1 MTIDA
6 KKKRRG
12 MLAKLTGWLRAM
24 WRVLRLVSPMQRLV
38 VIGGLFVATV
48 LETLGMTMIIPL
60 LASSAHLRESKGIAL
75 AMEKAFNSIGLP
87 FEPWVM
93 LVVIIVGLS
102 LKAVISV
109 SVARY
114 VSDLVAELTSGYQ
127 LDLIRALLRARW
139 GYFIRQPLGR
149 LIHAT
154 GPEAAAVGEAF
165 LLVTSII
172 ANALQ
177 TLLFLILA
185 AVISTP
191 LLIFSLC
198 LGFSMLFSFAK
209 LVHSSRR
216 AARRYREQ
224 MRQGASKFTDAIIGI
239 KQVRAMGRT
248 DRFIHLFEND
258 AQVLAGAM
266 RTRVFSSEYA
276 TELQEP
282 IIGGLIAG
290 GFFLA
295 LHKLQLNVQDVI
307 IMAIILVRTV
317 GAITPIQR
325 MFQKFIQA
333 YDQYESL
340 ELMMKQTRREKELSP
355 GTQPASFEEG
365 IVLDSVTFAY
375 GEKAVLDDF
384 SLTIPAGR
392 ITTIA
397 GPSGVGK
404 STTVDLIVGLHRPQ
418 SGRILID
425 GQDLQDIDLNSW
437 RRLIGYVPQEV
448 TLFHDTVFQNVCLW
462 EEGVT
467 REQIEEALR
476 AAGAW
481 PFVEESPEGMDR
493 IVGERGQ
500 GLSGGQRQRISLAR
514 ALLLRPRL
522 LILDEA
528 TTGLDPETEAG
539 ICARVRDLCRETGL
553 TVLAISH
560 QPAWQQIADHV
571 HLLAPRAVADEEG
584 PTQEVADVSEAAS
597 ALPQQG

>member
-1 MTIDA
+1 
-6 KKKRRG
+6 
-12 MLAKLTGWLRAM
+12 
-24 WRVLRLVSPMQRLV
+24 MQRFL

-48 LETLGMTMIIPL
+48 LETLGLTMIIPL
-60 LASSAHLRESKGIAL
+60 LASASQLKESKGIAL
-75 AMEKAFNSIGLP
+75 AMEKLFSSLGLP
-87 FEPWVM
+87 FDPLILLAM
-93 LVVIIVGLS
+93 IIIGLC
-102 LKAVISV
+102 LKAVIAV
-109 SVARY
+109 SVMRY
-114 VSDLVAELTSGYQ
+114 VSDLVGTLTSNYQ

-149 LIHAT
+149 LVHAT

-165 LLVTSII
+165 LLVTSIT

-177 TLLFLILA
+177 TLLFLTLA
-185 AVISTP
+185 AVISWP
-191 LLIFSLC
+191 LLIFALI
-198 LGFSMLFSFAK
+198 LGFSMLFSFAR

-216 AARRYREQ
+216 AARRYRER
-224 MRQGASKFTDAIIGI
+224 MRQSASKFTDAIIGI

-248 DRFIHLFEND
+248 DRFIHLFEED
-258 AQVLAGAM
+258 ARALAGAM
-266 RTRVFSSEYA
+266 KTRVFSSEYA

-295 LHKLQLNVQDVI
+295 LHSLQLHVQDVV
-307 IMAIILVRTV
+307 IMAILLVRTV

-325 MFQKFIQA
+325 FFQKFFQA

-340 ELMMKQTRREKELSP
+340 ELMMKQTRGEKELSP
-355 GTQPASFEEG
+355 GTQPATFERGIELEG
-365 IVLDSVTFAY
+365 ITFAY
-375 GEKAVLDDF
+375 GEKAVLDNF
-384 SLTIPAGR
+384 SLTIPAGQ

-418 SGRILID
+418 SGRILVD
-425 GQDLQDIDLNSW
+425 GQDLQDIDLTSW

-448 TLFHDTVFQNVCLW
+448 TLFHETVFQNVCLW
-462 EEGVT
+462 EDGIT
-467 REQIEEALR
+467 REQVEEALR

-481 PFVEESPEGMDR
+481 SFVEESPEGMDR

-539 ICARVRDLCRETGL
+539 ICARVRELCRETGL

-560 QPAWQQIADHV
+560 QPAWQRVADNV
-571 HLLAPRAVADEEG
+571 HLLAPRIEAPPPKEEAAVSEDAAVA
-584 PTQEVADVSEAAS
+584 
-597 ALPQQG
+597 PQMG

>member
-1 MTIDA
+1 
-6 KKKRRG
+6 
-12 MLAKLTGWLRAM
+12 
-24 WRVLRLVSPMQRLV
+24 MQRFL

-48 LETLGMTMIIPL
+48 LETLGLTMIIPL
-60 LASSAHLRESKGIAL
+60 LASASQLKESKGIAL
-75 AMEKAFNSIGLP
+75 AMEKLFSSLGLP
-87 FEPWVM
+87 FDPLILLAM
-93 LVVIIVGLS
+93 IIIGLC
-102 LKAVISV
+102 LKAVIAV
-109 SVARY
+109 SVMRY
-114 VSDLVAELTSGYQ
+114 VSDLVGTLTSNYQ

-149 LIHAT
+149 LVHAT

-165 LLVTSII
+165 LLVTSIT

-177 TLLFLILA
+177 TLLFLTLA
-185 AVISTP
+185 AVISWP
-191 LLIFSLC
+191 LLIFALI
-198 LGFSMLFSFAK
+198 LGFSMLFSFAR

-216 AARRYREQ
+216 AARRYRER
-224 MRQGASKFTDAIIGI
+224 MRQSASKFTDAIIGI

-248 DRFIHLFEND
+248 DRFIHLFEED
-258 AQVLAGAM
+258 ALALAGAM
-266 RTRVFSSEYA
+266 KTRVFSSEYA

-295 LHKLQLNVQDVI
+295 LHSLQLHVQDVV
-307 IMAIILVRTV
+307 IMAILLVRTV

-325 MFQKFIQA
+325 FFQKFFQA

-340 ELMMKQTRREKELSP
+340 ELMMKQTRGEKELSP
-355 GTQPASFEEG
+355 GTQPATFERG
-365 IVLDSVTFAY
+365 IELDGITFAY
-375 GEKAVLDDF
+375 GEKAVLDNF
-384 SLTIPAGR
+384 SLTIPAGQ

-418 SGRILID
+418 SGRILVD
-425 GQDLQDIDLNSW
+425 GQDLQDIDLTSW

-448 TLFHDTVFQNVCLW
+448 TLFHETVFQNVCLW
-462 EEGVT
+462 EDGIT
-467 REQIEEALR
+467 REQVEEALR

-481 PFVEESPEGMDR
+481 SFVEESPEGMDR

-539 ICARVRDLCRETGL
+539 ICARVRELCRETGL

-560 QPAWQQIADHV
+560 QPAWQRVADNV
-571 HLLAPRAVADEEG
+571 HLLAPRIEAAPPKED
-584 PTQEVADVSEAAS
+584 AAVSEDAA
-597 ALPQQG
+597 AVPQMG